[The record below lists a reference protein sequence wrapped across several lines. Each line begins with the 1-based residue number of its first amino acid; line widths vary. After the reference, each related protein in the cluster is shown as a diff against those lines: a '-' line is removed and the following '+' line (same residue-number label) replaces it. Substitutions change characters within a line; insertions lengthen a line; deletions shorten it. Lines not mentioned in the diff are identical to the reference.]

1 MTVRELIAHL
11 KDCDQDA
18 NVMLDYGGTEMDVD
32 GINEEDG
39 YIVIQ

>member
-1 MTVRELIAHL
+1 MTVRELIAYL

-32 GINEEDG
+32 GVSEEEE
-39 YIVIQ
+39 YILIQ